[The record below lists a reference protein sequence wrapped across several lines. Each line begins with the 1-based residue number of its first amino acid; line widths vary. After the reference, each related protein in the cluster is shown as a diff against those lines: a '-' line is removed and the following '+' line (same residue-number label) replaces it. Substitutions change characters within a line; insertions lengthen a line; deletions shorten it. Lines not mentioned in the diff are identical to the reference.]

1 MGPSCLV
8 LIGLLVVVQRCGKY
22 LPGTTRALVRPLEYC
37 CWSSLYDHSVFI
49 FWCHKAQIT
58 DCTQMATTVTWSQSN
73 RTPLG
78 HGWTREWYHGCGDDK
93 SVTAVWH
100 YHFNI
105 QYVTKVAADC
115 LISQWRSSELKINC
129 KSQKTM
135 LHLLFWRLVLH
146 ILCHLVFAQWQASF
160 SFKFYLLVKPRHQ
173 NSLAVLSVLD

>member
-8 LIGLLVVVQRCGKY
+8 LIGLLVVVQRCGRY

-58 DCTQMATTVTWSQSN
+58 SWPPQPPDLNPIEHLWDMVE
-73 RTPLG
+73 
-78 HGWTREWYHGCGDDK
+78 RENDICGDDK

-105 QYVTKVAADC
+105 QYVTNEVAADC

-146 ILCHLVFAQWQASF
+146 ILCHLVFAQWLAAF

-173 NSLAVLSVLD
+173 NSLVVLSVLD